1 MLSKC
6 SWAAFWQLL
15 GSAWV
20 AFGLNLEPLG
30 RLLVSHWD
38 LVGAFGADLE
48 VFWAPLLRHL
58 GRLGRFLGQL
68 GSSWPPNGCQMVAKW
83 TPNACQIGRHN
94 DCQCQ
99 RASLER
105 QSSYQMQLNSW
116 SSVLQSPDGDAM
128 QH

>member
-1 MLSKC
+1 MTLPCRRERKFSKLPFVLSNC

-15 GSAWV
+15 GPAWA

-38 LVGAFGADLE
+38 LLGAFGADLE

-83 TPNACQIGRHN
+83 APNGRQMHAKL
-94 DCQCQ
+94 DATTT
-99 RASLER
+99 ASVNVRL
-105 QSSYQMQLNSW
+105 
-116 SSVLQSPDGDAM
+116 
-128 QH
+128 